1 MKEPINREDPNL
13 IIEFIFDEL
22 KQTLKK
28 ENIGKKTPS
37 YIEHDCNS
45 CVLDI
50 EKIYKTY
57 DHTRVVSI
65 INRNGTYRSS
75 FIVMR
80 NKLTGT
86 HGNNILNVRDGAT
99 FAISRLHNGDFCI
112 SVLDHYYHNDRL
124 FNRDEDDIIRPEKNY
139 YPDMINKAPVSR
151 TFVGYHHSEY
161 NYIENMFNKF
171 YTKVIDLI
179 SSTNE
184 KRHNAAISFIKGL
197 KNE

>member
-1 MKEPINREDPNL
+1 MKELINKEGIDL

-28 ENIGKKTPS
+28 ENIGNKTPS
-37 YIEHDCNS
+37 YIERDYNS

-65 INRNGTYRSS
+65 INRSGTHCSS

-86 HGNNILNVRDGAT
+86 HGNNILNVIDGAT
-99 FAISRLHNGDFCI
+99 FAIARLHNGDFCI
-112 SVLDHYYHNDRL
+112 SVLDHYYHNDHL
-124 FNRDEDDIIRPEKNY
+124 FNRDKDDIIRPEKNY
-139 YPDMINKAPVSR
+139 YPDMVDKVPVSR
-151 TFVGYHHSEY
+151 AIIGSHHSEY
-161 NYIENMFNKF
+161 NYIESMFNKF
-171 YTKVIDLI
+171 YTEVIDLI
-179 SSTNE
+179 TSTNRE
-184 KRHNAAISFIKGL
+184 RHNNAIDFIKGL
-197 KNE
+197 KK